1 MIRLGTCL
9 VAALVAVS
17 ATAETVKF
25 DDVKVGKLPPK
36 WLATETGSGTAAWS
50 VEKDDTAP
58 SKPNV
63 LVQTGEAQFPVCIKQ
78 DTRMKDGFV
87 EVQLKPLAGKEDQA
101 GGIIWRCQDKNNYYI
116 ARANALEN
124 NVMLFHT
131 VKGKRVEIKRVS
143 TKVTANTWHTLR
155 VDFKGNHV
163 KIQFDGAQVLEADDD
178 TFKNSGMIGLWTK
191 ADSITAFDN
200 FTYGESK

>member
-9 VAALVAVS
+9 VAVTVAMSAL
-17 ATAETVKF
+17 AETVKF

-155 VDFKGNHV
+155 VDFKGNQV
-163 KIQFDGAQVLEADDD
+163 KVQFDGILVLEADDD

-200 FTYGESK
+200 FAYGESK